1 MDRQN
6 PGFVSA
12 TEKPPGRAATSD
24 TRSVFISDVHLGT
37 RGAQTERL
45 LDFLQRIEPENLYLV
60 GDILDFWKGRSGWFW
75 PRINNQLVQTV
86 VELAAS
92 GTRVVF
98 IPGNHDEVLRDYV
111 GSEFN
116 GVAIERDAVHETA
129 AGERYLV
136 MHGDE
141 VDAVVRHNKWVAY
154 LGGEAYNGLL
164 VVNRWFNYV
173 RRRLGFQYWSLSAFL
188 KHKVKNAANYIASFE
203 QAVAWEA
210 KERGTDGV
218 ICGHIHKAQITPL
231 QGITYANCGDWVE
244 SCTALVER
252 PDGRLEIVDWS
263 QPEADVVPID
273 RHQQD
278 HKCA

>member
-1 MDRQN
+1 MDLRN
-6 PGFVSA
+6 L
-12 TEKPPGRAATSD
+12 
-24 TRSVFISDVHLGT
+24 RSVFISDVHLGT

-45 LDFLQRIEPENLYLV
+45 LDFLQRVEPENLYLV

-116 GVAIERDAVHETA
+116 GVVIERDAIHETA
-129 AGERYLV
+129 AGERFLV

-154 LGGEAYNGLL
+154 LGGEAYNALL

-188 KHKVKNAANYIASFE
+188 KHKVKNAASYIASFE
-203 QAVAWEA
+203 QAVAWAA

-218 ICGHIHKAQITPL
+218 ICGHIHKAEITAL
-231 QGITYANCGDWVE
+231 EGITYTNCGDWVE

-252 PDGRLEIVDWS
+252 PDGRLEIVDGS
-263 QPEADVVPID
+263 QPEAEIIAINQ
-273 RHQQD
+273 HQQD